1 MAPGSNVFQF
11 SGVAAVPSLRRYVID
26 NNDLT
31 NRVARRENATA
42 SNDKDVFH
50 STGTGIGKD
59 AKFIFAGRAYRCDEV
74 RAS

>member
-1 MAPGSNVFQF
+1 M
-11 SGVAAVPSLRRYVID
+11 
-26 NNDLT
+26 T
-31 NRVARRENATA
+31 
-42 SNDKDVFH
+42 KDVFH